1 MAKTN
6 LGLVEYVKSKLGLK
20 TIYMLGGF
28 GRILT
33 QTMIDRRINM
43 GCPHTI
49 RNLATIKEGIGR
61 YCFDC
66 VGLIKGYLW
75 EISPGRVDYNI
86 PKGSDQNVGMMY
98 NSCTQKGVLMSM
110 PDILG
115 LLVFTKDLGHVGV
128 YIGKDANG
136 KWQYVECTPAW
147 GKWGVCQSNDEI
159 RTWAFWGKY
168 HLIEY
173 VELATE
179 PIAPKLKFK
188 AGQRVVLN
196 GRVYRNSLMGGP
208 GAIFSNRVGF
218 IRFLV
223 DEDEVPAPYH
233 IDGLGWVKEESLTL
247 PTSLPNPIT
256 VIKAGSK
263 VKIIGSHYATGE
275 KVPFWVKLRTHTVA
289 SIAGSNARLKE
300 INSWVYLKD
309 LKRV

>member
-115 LLVFTKDLGHVGV
+115 LLVFTKE
-128 YIGKDANG
+128 IGRASC
-136 KWQYVECTPAW
+136 WV
-147 GKWGVCQSNDEI
+147 
-159 RTWAFWGKY
+159 
-168 HLIEY
+168 
-173 VELATE
+173 
-179 PIAPKLKFK
+179 
-188 AGQRVVLN
+188 RV
-196 GRVYRNSLMGGP
+196 
-208 GAIFSNRVGF
+208 
-218 IRFLV
+218 
-223 DEDEVPAPYH
+223 
-233 IDGLGWVKEESLTL
+233 
-247 PTSLPNPIT
+247 
-256 VIKAGSK
+256 
-263 VKIIGSHYATGE
+263 
-275 KVPFWVKLRTHTVA
+275 
-289 SIAGSNARLKE
+289 
-300 INSWVYLKD
+300 
-309 LKRV
+309 